1 MKIIIIKEEACRKTS
16 LGSSSTR
23 KRISA
28 QRSGSKQ
35 LLIEGKHYWVNKWYR
50 EPYESHFVEL
60 TVSDYK
66 IEAST
71 ITFCKVGYDAF
82 YSKSLF
88 KYSSLIFDHS
98 TFKIWNGDE
107 YKSLETIANIVNGRK
122 FYFFHKVIKI
132 LEYLKV

>member
-1 MKIIIIKEEACRKTS
+1 MQIIPIKKEACRKTS
-16 LGSSSTR
+16 LGSSST
-23 KRISA
+23 KTRISA

-60 TVSDYK
+60 TVSDHK

-71 ITFCKVGYDAF
+71 ITFYKAGYDAF
-82 YSKSLF
+82 YSKSFF
-88 KYSSLIFDHS
+88 KYSLLIFDHS

-107 YKSLETIANIVNGRK
+107 YKSLETVANIVNGRK
-122 FYFFHKVIKI
+122 FNFFHEVIKI
-132 LEYLKV
+132 LKYLKA